1 MMARRR
7 KGDAVNGWLVL
18 DKPAGLTS
26 TDALN
31 RCRRMINAQK
41 AGHAGT
47 LDPLATGIL
56 PIAFGEATKCVS
68 LVTEGSKTYQFSV
81 RFGAETDTCDTE
93 GDVVTK
99 SDVRPSPSEIEKVLP
114 QFVGHIMQAPP
125 AFSAIKVN
133 GRRAYD
139 LAREGTPPDLP
150 ERPVHVHELT
160 LMDMVEPDLAVF
172 EMTCGKGT
180 YVRSLSRDIGRA
192 LGACAHVNTLRRT
205 RVAGLDEAG
214 AISLAE
220 FETLCDKAAGN
231 EAILSVETALDDIP
245 AVAITGEQA
254 SRMRHGQAVRVLNLP
269 TEDEDALI
277 LVKAASQPVALARI
291 EGDMIQPVR
300 IFNL

>member
-1 MMARRR
+1 MGRRR
-7 KGDAVNGWLVL
+7 KGVVVNGWLVL

-31 RCRRMINAQK
+31 RCRRLLNAQK

-56 PIAFGEATKCVS
+56 PIAFGEATKCVA
-68 LVTEGSKTYQFSV
+68 LVTDGEKTYRFTA

-93 GDVVTK
+93 GEITAR
-99 SDVRPSPSEIEKVLP
+99 SDRRPTPAEIESVLAEFTGP
-114 QFVGHIMQAPP
+114 VMQAPP
-125 AFSAIKVN
+125 AYSAIKVN

-150 ERPVHVHELT
+150 ERLVHIHELT
-160 LMDMVEPDLAVF
+160 LLGMPETDLAEF

-180 YVRSLSRDIGRA
+180 YVRSLARDIGRA
-192 LGACAHVNTLRRT
+192 LGAHAHVNTLRRT
-205 RVAGLDEAG
+205 RVAGLDETG
-214 AISLAE
+214 AISLAD
-220 FETLCDKAAGN
+220 FESLCDKAAGN

-277 LVKAASQPVALARI
+277 LVKAAQQPVALARI
-291 EGDMIQPVR
+291 DGDMIQPVR